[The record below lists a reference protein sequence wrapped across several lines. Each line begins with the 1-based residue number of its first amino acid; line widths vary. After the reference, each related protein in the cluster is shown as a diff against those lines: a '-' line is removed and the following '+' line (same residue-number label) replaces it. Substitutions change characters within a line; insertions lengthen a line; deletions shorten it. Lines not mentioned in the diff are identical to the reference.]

1 MSFEI
6 SINKSTNSVTSS
18 VTNDSHHDRLET
30 VDHIC
35 DIAKG
40 ASLQKKNKSAIK
52 HINKAL
58 SVINCPYNNIDDIP
72 FEGFTDQLA
81 GQVGTY
87 MATRATRFMAEGGK
101 KIALLTAMGYMSS
114 FKSFCIN
121 KFR

>member
-1 MSFEI
+1 MVPI
-6 SINKSTNSVTSS
+6 MMGLNQLIIYVILLRVHPYK
-18 VTNDSHHDRLET
+18 
-30 VDHIC
+30 
-35 DIAKG
+35 
-40 ASLQKKNKSAIK
+40 KKNKSAIK

-72 FEGFTDQLA
+72 YEGFTDQLA

-87 MATRATRFMAEGGK
+87 MATRATRFMADGGK